1 MPGGI
6 IYPKPEPVGLLIITP
21 PTRTEYIV
29 GETFNPAGMDVRMLM
44 SDGSKIKMTSY
55 SWEPSGP
62 LGLSDGSIAITSGGK
77 TAYQNISVVSERQAV
92 GLVITKNPSKTA
104 YKAGETFSRYGMT
117 VKVRYSTGTY
127 EPITDYE
134 CYPNRALTTDD
145 TFVEVRC
152 SNLSA
157 IVRIKVDANADCKCT
172 DADKCGHECCEDV
185 HEFVP
190 SEGEE
195 YIVKPTLPYKIMVRK
210 RPTKSEYFEGEYF
223 DKTGMEV
230 IRYYQNNIKPD
241 EVITDYEIR
250 CNKPLTADCDE
261 IEIVYDGHSTELG
274 IIVRPRI
281 SKDVPPA
288 AEDFD
293 VTGGVKGRLRLGTGK
308 ASFGF
313 DDLGLSGTLPFAV
326 SHIYEKG
333 GKDSSCGKNWKL
345 NLHQTLKTSPYSGGV
360 GYELSEDIIPAKD
373 AEYIYTDARGDR
385 YGFNEIYYY
394 RNDENKKIFVNDSEV
409 SVDAGGRLT
418 LKADGRSVEREFV
431 TVSGLKLTTEL
442 VGVLGAEKFEQRA
455 DEMVRLSDEIDQY
468 KDIINETEFACKQ
481 DEVLYGAAGMAP
493 SYVTQKVDWNVNAYY
508 SLRERINA
516 VQDAIN
522 EIKGDAAET
531 STQLEALEKYLSEL
545 QKSYSDG
552 IKDGTTQR
560 NDYLRLQNVRRRERY
575 KNILAQKQELLNRY
589 KSSIPVSYLTD
600 SDGISLCFNEYG
612 KLCGIMDGYNNCV
625 IVEWQTKP
633 DGTEPEKI
641 ARVYDDNH
649 GVTFKYGADGR
660 IESMS
665 DEFGGTVKYE
675 YSDGQLTGVKRSDGR
690 SLSFTYNCNGY
701 VTIIESPAT
710 AEKAEITYGEQK
722 FIGMTV
728 KSCLGALSDN
738 RTAAEEY
745 SPISETSVRY
755 ADSRTDVTVN
765 GNSTAYYL
773 GYHGGIRARVG
784 RDANGKILSGASFE
798 FESADKTWGYAVR
811 EGRPLWESEELKMPG
826 TSAVYTVK
834 KSLLPQGATEFAFS
848 AEANL
853 PDGTEM
859 TDTGMRFDLPFKT
872 SGETTD
878 SDYSVRAIVKY
889 ADKSVTFKASLDCRN
904 SRAQYISLPVHI
916 DADNADNLLGIE
928 LFLDCTALAGFD
940 NLHFAPAEWEYYE
953 YDDGRD
959 MTEKRTS
966 DVLFAPD
973 AYRSTQ
979 THYAYDGNHRL
990 VCETATVTESGSVNA
1005 QRHIVKRYGYCEH
1018 GNLVREESFVEEDK
1032 NEKGVN
1038 ITERICDDKGNII
1051 KEFSYN
1057 SLDSSSKFYKESERT
1072 EDGTVKADVDETG
1085 ENKTSYEYE
1094 NGKVKTRILPN
1105 GGKLSYGWDENG
1117 NVTAITQSTDDGEG
1131 NSTEIKYTFGSPA
1144 RLKSGNNTACYEY
1157 DKKRRKTKVT
1167 LNGRE
1172 TNYTYSGSKFDT
1184 TESVNSE
1191 SKTIGDTAFNA
1202 VKADKTTAT
1211 CGNTTAET
1219 YTDKRGN
1226 TVMTKI
1232 CETDGEYEK
1241 TSVTA
1246 YNYNENGKITASGDS
1261 ATNSVIKYTYGDDA
1275 LEELQSVEITAGSDV
1290 EALTEN
1296 YFRNAY
1302 GNISGRTV
1310 TGAVNHNYAYF
1321 YKDNAERDLEYIAL
1335 PNALNYYPQTD
1346 VNGRNTG
1353 KELKDEN
1360 GIVYSEYIC
1369 YRKVGDRATGMPS
1382 SIYYG
1387 KNKNNRYAITDNVK
1401 YKYDESG
1408 NISEVKENG
1417 LLAVKYSYDKIGRLI
1432 REDNRKLNKT
1442 VLLSY
1447 DNCGNILSKRE
1458 TPYTLKPEEEITE
1471 FTDEKLYA
1479 YDGDRLIAFGN
1490 ETVHYGEGTNPEI
1503 YRGNSLSWD
1512 YGKQLKSY
1520 GENTFAYDG
1529 YGRRIRKNDI
1539 VYTYDVNNKL
1549 VKQTD
1554 GKDTLEFVYDNGGL
1568 SGVKHN
1574 ETEYI
1579 YGKDVQGNITALLD
1593 KSGREVVQYTYDG
1606 WGNCKTTVIDE
1617 ESTQIAE
1624 LNPFRYRSY
1633 YYDRETHL
1641 YNLKTRYYDPET
1653 GRFVSQD
1660 DVSYLDPEHINGLNL
1675 FAYGS
1680 NNPVMRTDSQ
1690 GTSWWTD
1697 FWNRVWGIAVSALVA
1712 VVSTGLTFYA
1722 AITVAG
1728 SGDILAGVALM
1739 SAAIGMGF
1747 GAVSGGI
1754 SAAINGTSIS
1764 GGILS
1769 GTIKGATIGASAG
1782 LGIVTG
1788 ASMDSPSLGFAAF
1801 GGAVAINFI
1810 AGMLSYA
1817 IENSMNGRP
1826 MNWGDA
1832 FANGGLQALIGIFAF
1847 SAGVFVGASGF
1858 YNIPGQTKFLSGP
1871 WFGNLAVMQL
1881 VKAIL
1886 YYPLKWV
1893 FDFLR
1898 KRFFSGNKNENRI
1911 KIQ

>member
-92 GLVITKNPSKTA
+92 GLVIAKNPSKTV

-145 TFVEVRC
+145 TFVEVRH

-223 DKTGMEV
+223 DKTGMKV

-241 EVITDYEIR
+241 EIITDYEIR
-250 CNKPLTADCDE
+250 DNKPLNADCRE
-261 IEIVYDGHSTELG
+261 IEIVYDGHSTKLG

-385 YGFNEIYYY
+385 YGFNGIYYY
-394 RNDENKKIFVNDSEV
+394 RNAENKKIFVNDSEV

-418 LKADGRSVEREFV
+418 LKDDGRSVEREFV

-455 DEMVRLSDEIDQY
+455 DEMVRLSDEIEQY

-773 GYHGGIRARVG
+773 GYHGGIRAKVG

-878 SDYSVRAIVKY
+878 SDYSVRAVVKY

-916 DADNADNLLGIE
+916 DADNEDNLLGIE

-1172 TNYTYSGSKFDT
+1172 INYTYSGSKFDT

-1202 VKADKTTAT
+1202 VKADKTTAAADKV
-1211 CGNTTAET
+1211 TAET

-1302 GNISGRTV
+1302 GKISGRTV

-1335 PNALNYYPQTD
+1335 PNALKYYPQTD
-1346 VNGRNTG
+1346 VNGRHTG

-1417 LLAVKYSYDKIGRLI
+1417 LLSVKYSYDKIGRLI

-1490 ETVHYGEGTNPEI
+1490 ETVHYGSGVNPEI

-1529 YGRRIRKNDI
+1529 YGRRIRKNDT

-1579 YGKDVQGNITALLD
+1579 YAKDVQGNIRALLD

-1606 WGNCKTTVIDE
+1606 WGNCRTTVIDE
-1617 ESTQIAE
+1617 ESAQTAE

-1633 YYDRETHL
+1633 YYDTETHL

-1675 FAYGS
+1675 FAYCG
-1680 NNPVMRTDSQ
+1680 NNPVMNVDPN
-1690 GTSWWTD
+1690 GTVFVTIFLIFASIALGALVGGLC
-1697 FWNRVWGIAVSALVA
+1697 NGIAAA
-1712 VVSTGLTFYA
+1712 STGGDFVSGFVGGLVSGA
-1722 AITVAG
+1722 VITVGMA
-1728 SGDILAGVALM
+1728 LAFATGGVGGLAVAAL
-1739 SAAIGMGF
+1739 F
-1747 GAVSGGI
+1747 
-1754 SAAINGTSIS
+1754 
-1764 GGILS
+1764 
-1769 GTIKGATIGASAG
+1769 
-1782 LGIVTG
+1782 
-1788 ASMDSPSLGFAAF
+1788 GFAASFTGSIVQQSLDPNKTEISFLSALASGIVGMVF
-1801 GGAVAINFI
+1801 GAIGYGVSMFIMQSTVGLFDAVLDMTSSFASRFVAALSMSLGSFLLTVTFSASISFI
-1810 AGMLSYA
+1810 QSVV
-1817 IENSMNGRP
+1817 
-1826 MNWGDA
+1826 D
-1832 FANGGLQALIGIFAF
+1832 ALI
-1847 SAGVFVGASGF
+1847 
-1858 YNIPGQTKFLSGP
+1858 
-1871 WFGNLAVMQL
+1871 NLIIKKKEKEKIKKL
-1881 VKAIL
+1881 VRR
-1886 YYPLKWV
+1886 PV
-1893 FDFLR
+1893 
-1898 KRFFSGNKNENRI
+1898 
-1911 KIQ
+1911 

>member
-62 LGLSDGSIAITSGGK
+62 LGLSDGSIAITGGGK

-117 VKVRYSTGTY
+117 VKVRYSTGTS

-134 CYPNRALTTDD
+134 CYPDRALTTDD

-185 HEFVP
+185 HR
-190 SEGEE
+190 SGEE
-195 YIVKPTLPYKIMVRK
+195 SRALTFQYQIVVRK
-210 RPTKSEYFEGEYF
+210 LPSKTTYFEGEYF

-230 IRYYQNNIKPD
+230 VRRYIKNIKPD

-261 IEIVYDGHSTELG
+261 IEIVHQEHSTKISIKVLS
-274 IIVRPRI
+274 RI
-281 SKDVPPA
+281 SKDIPPA

-293 VTGGVKGRLRLGTGK
+293 VIGGVKGRLRLGSGK

-313 DDLGLSGTLPFAV
+313 DDLGLSGTLPFGV
-326 SHIYEKG
+326 SHIYDRSAKENG
-333 GKDSSCGKNWKL
+333 CGKNWKL
-345 NLHQTLKTSPYSGGV
+345 NLHQTLEQIGTYGAGF
-360 GYELSEDIIPAKD
+360 ELSDDIIPASD
-373 AEYIYTDARGDR
+373 AEYIYTDARGDK

-394 RNDENKKIFVNDSEV
+394 RNAENQKIFVDKYKV
-409 SVDAGGRLT
+409 SADAGGRLT
-418 LKADGRSVEREFV
+418 LKDDGRSVEREFV
-431 TVSGLKLTTEL
+431 TASGLKLTTEL
-442 VGVLGAEKFEQRA
+442 AGLQGAEKFEQRA
-455 DEMVRLSDEIDQY
+455 EEMVRLSDEIEQY

-481 DEVLYGAAGMAP
+481 DELMHGAAGMAP

-660 IESMS
+660 IERMS

-773 GYHGGIRARVG
+773 GYHGGIRAKVG

-878 SDYSVRAIVKY
+878 SDYSVRAVVKY

-1057 SLDSSSKFYKESERT
+1057 SLDSSSKFYKESERA

-1172 TNYTYSGSKFDT
+1172 INYTYSGSKFDT

-1191 SKTIGDTAFNA
+1191 SKTIGDITFNA
-1202 VKADKTTAT
+1202 VKADKTTAAADKV
-1211 CGNTTAET
+1211 TAET

-1302 GNISGRTV
+1302 GKISGRTV

-1346 VNGRNTG
+1346 VNGRHTG

-1417 LLAVKYSYDKIGRLI
+1417 LLSVKYSYDKIGRLI

-1579 YGKDVQGNITALLD
+1579 YAKDVQGNITALLD

-1606 WGNCKTTVIDE
+1606 WGNCRTTVIDE
-1617 ESTQIAE
+1617 ESAQTAE

-1675 FAYGS
+1675 FAYCG
-1680 NNPVMRTDSQ
+1680 NNPVMNVDPN
-1690 GTSWWTD
+1690 GTVFVTVFLIFASIALGALVGGLC
-1697 FWNRVWGIAVSALVA
+1697 NGIAAA
-1712 VVSTGLTFYA
+1712 STGGDFVSGFVGGLVSGA
-1722 AITVAG
+1722 VITVGMALAFAAG
-1728 SGDILAGVALM
+1728 
-1739 SAAIGMGF
+1739 
-1747 GAVSGGI
+1747 
-1754 SAAINGTSIS
+1754 
-1764 GGILS
+1764 
-1769 GTIKGATIGASAG
+1769 
-1782 LGIVTG
+1782 
-1788 ASMDSPSLGFAAF
+1788 AAF
-1801 GGAVAINFI
+1801 GLVFA
-1810 AGMLSYA
+1810 AGFGFLASFTGS
-1817 IENSMNGRP
+1817 IVQQSLDPKKTGISL
-1826 MNWGDA
+1826 GTA
-1832 FANGGLQALIGIFAF
+1832 FASGIVGMVFGAIGYGVSMFIMQSTVGLFDAVLDMTASFASRFVAALSMSLGSFLLTVTFSASISFIQSVVDALI
-1847 SAGVFVGASGF
+1847 
-1858 YNIPGQTKFLSGP
+1858 
-1871 WFGNLAVMQL
+1871 NLIIKKKEKEKIKKL
-1881 VKAIL
+1881 VRR
-1886 YYPLKWV
+1886 PV
-1893 FDFLR
+1893 
-1898 KRFFSGNKNENRI
+1898 
-1911 KIQ
+1911 